1 MRKANALTDSP
12 RDLVASA
19 LRRERGRL
27 GLSISEIARRAGIA
41 KSTLSQLEAGE
52 GNPNLET
59 LWALGG
65 ALGVPFSHLVEP
77 PRRTVQLI
85 RAGDG
90 PRIASATADYV
101 ATLLSACPPGARRDV
116 YLVAGEPGT
125 ARDSAPHARGTVE
138 HVVLSTGRARVGP
151 ADAPVELGP
160 GDYLSYP
167 GDEQHVFD
175 ALEPGT
181 TAVLVSEHV

>member
-1 MRKANALTDSP
+1 MTDGPTP
-12 RDLVASA
+12 RDLVASS
-19 LRRERGRL
+19 LRRERARL

-90 PRIASATADYV
+90 PRVASATADYA
-101 ATLLSACPPGARRDV
+101 ATLLSACPPGARRDLYV
-116 YLVAGEPGT
+116 LAAEPGA
-125 ARDSAPHARGTVE
+125 ARDSAPHARGTLE
-138 HVVLSTGRARVGP
+138 HLVITAGRALAGP
-151 ADAPVELGP
+151 SDAPVELNV
-160 GDYLSYP
+160 GDYLAYP
-167 GDEQHVFD
+167 GDEPHVFD

>member
-1 MRKANALTDSP
+1 MSDSP

-52 GNPNLET
+52 GNPSLET
-59 LWALGG
+59 LWALGS

-77 PRRTVQLI
+77 PRRSVQLI

-90 PRIASATADYV
+90 PRSASATTDSA

-116 YLVAGEPGT
+116 YRITAEPGA
-125 ARDSAPHARGTVE
+125 ARNSEPHARGTVE
-138 HVVLSTGRARVGP
+138 HLILSTGRALAGP
-151 ADAPVELGP
+151 ADDPVELGP

>member
-1 MRKANALTDSP
+1 MTDAVSP

-41 KSTLSQLEAGE
+41 KSTLSQLEAAE
-52 GNPNLET
+52 GNPSLET

-77 PRRTVQLI
+77 PRRAVQLI

-90 PRIASATADYV
+90 PRSASATTDSA

-116 YLVAGEPGT
+116 YRITAEPGA
-125 ARDSAPHARGTVE
+125 ARNSEPHARGTVE
-138 HVVLSTGRARVGP
+138 HLILSTGRALAGP
-151 ADAPVELGP
+151 ADDPVELAP
-160 GDYLSYP
+160 GDCLSYP
-167 GDEQHVFD
+167 GDEPHVFD

-181 TAVLVSEHV
+181 SAVLVSEQV

>member
-1 MRKANALTDSP
+1 MTDAVSP

-52 GNPNLET
+52 GNPSLET

-77 PRRTVQLI
+77 PRRSVQLI
-85 RAGDG
+85 RAGEG
-90 PRIASATADYV
+90 RASPRRPPTTPPPCSASARR
-101 ATLLSACPPGARRDV
+101 SPPRR
-116 YLVAGEPGT
+116 LP
-125 ARDSAPHARGTVE
+125 PHR
-138 HVVLSTGRARVGP
+138 RARSRTELGAARPRHRRAPDPVHRTRPGRSGRR
-151 ADAPVELGP
+151 PVELAP
-160 GDYLSYP
+160 GDCLSYP
-167 GDEQHVFD
+167 GDEPHVFD

-181 TAVLVSEHV
+181 SAVLVSEQV